1 MRDQNHFTLLVG
13 ETRHYMSAAKPNGF
27 WIMGHSARI
36 GQKIQYNKFVCLN
49 LKTSLKVIPVLILLR
64 LTTTKCK
71 SGLLIALSIFMGL
84 AYGAGLFNEINV
96 FTVIKQDEKSGHKFS
111 SEGIIVVAL
120 YLLSIACKWAVFY
133 RIDIMIDFQR
143 RIKLH
148 LRLLFCLQCLLFTV
162 LLFC

>member
-13 ETRHYMSAAKPNGF
+13 ETRYYVSATKPNGF

-49 LKTSLKVIPVLILLR
+49 PKTSFKVIPVLILLR

-120 YLLSIACKWAVFY
+120 YLLSIACKYAE
-133 RIDIMIDFQR
+133 RLPDSL
-143 RIKLH
+143 IKLVH
-148 LRLLFCLQCLLFTV
+148 SSHNRPRTV
-162 LLFC
+162 VNKTVILTVFP